1 MKKVTIYEY
10 TTENSPE
17 VNYILES
24 EYSVCVSTNGDP
36 VFYDTIDE
44 AKADLEDAEITCLGT
59 FDGDEGWDEEWLG
72 NHVGVVELLWYR
84 SL

>member
-1 MKKVTIYEY
+1 MKNVTIYEY

-17 VNYILES
+17 INYILKS

-36 VFYDTIDE
+36 VFYDMIEE
-44 AKADLEDAEITCLGT
+44 AKRDLKDAEIICLGA
-59 FDGDEGWDEEWLG
+59 FDGDEEWLG
-72 NHVGVVELLWYR
+72 NHVGIGALLWYR

>member
-10 TTENSPE
+10 TTDNSPE
-17 VNYILES
+17 INYILES

-36 VFYDTIDE
+36 VFYDTLDE
-44 AKADLEDAEITCLGT
+44 AKRDLKDLTFGYGYS
-59 FDGDEGWDEEWLG
+59 FDGDEEWLC
-72 NHVGVVELLWYR
+72 NHVGTGALLWYR

>member
-1 MKKVTIYEY
+1 MKNIIIYEY

-17 VNYILES
+17 INYILKS

-36 VFYDTIDE
+36 VFYDTLEE
-44 AKADLEDAEITCLGT
+44 AAQDLDSEDVTIGCAYS
-59 FDGDEGWDEEWLG
+59 FDGDEEWLG
-72 NHVGVVELLWYR
+72 NHVGIGALLWYR

>member
-1 MKKVTIYEY
+1 MKNITIYEY

-17 VNYILES
+17 INYILES

-36 VFYDTIDE
+36 VFYDTLDE
-44 AKADLEDAEITCLGT
+44 AKRDLEDVEIGCGYS
-59 FDGDEGWDEEWLG
+59 FDGDEEWLS
-72 NHVGVVELLWYR
+72 NHVGIGALLWYR